1 MTGIAWRNL
10 VRERTRLIVA
20 VGGVAFAVL
29 LILLLQGLYTGVSE
43 QASRYLRSVG
53 GDIWVGQSGTRGGF
67 GHSVSVV
74 PATRVEQLA
83 RVKGVESV
91 APLFGRPLVV
101 TTPDGGEADVF
112 LMGYDV
118 ATGVGGPPGFVEGAR
133 SPGPGEVIVD
143 RVFAENEGLAVGDT
157 VEVAGR
163 PMRVGGIGS
172 GGNSLITR
180 YAWARL
186 GDVAGLAGSPG
197 VVSYFVVRGAPGIS
211 AEPLAR
217 AVQAAVPGTVATTA
231 DEFISDSTADIRESF
246 LPILFVLVVIA
257 LVVGTAV
264 IGLTIYTSVLEK
276 RREYGV
282 LKAIGFS
289 NRRLLGIVWR
299 QALVAGALGLAVGV
313 PLTLAVGA
321 LIEQLLPEF
330 ETSVRAS
337 DVLLV
342 AAAAG
347 LMSVLASFL
356 PLRPVTKLDPAE
368 VFRV

>member
-1 MTGIAWRNL
+1 M
-10 VRERTRLIVA
+10 
-20 VGGVAFAVL
+20 
-29 LILLLQGLYTGVSE
+29 
-43 QASRYLRSVG
+43 
-53 GDIWVGQSGTRGGF
+53 
-67 GHSVSVV
+67 
-74 PATRVEQLA
+74 
-83 RVKGVESV
+83 
-91 APLFGRPLVV
+91 
-101 TTPDGGEADVF
+101 
-112 LMGYDV
+112 
-118 ATGVGGPPGFVEGAR
+118 
-133 SPGPGEVIVD
+133 D

-157 VEVAGR
+157 VEGAGR

-186 GDVAGLAGSPG
+186 GDVAELAGSPG

-330 ETSVRAS
+330 ETSVRAT